1 MFNNFELIKNADLS
15 KFSTIKIGG
24 RAKYMLFPKDE
35 NELKQILKVAKQ
47 NNIKTQIIGNASN
60 VLFDDKGFDG
70 AILHLKHFD
79 QIEVCGQDVIV
90 GAGVNLYKLNFELK
104 SRGLSGLEWSFGVPA
119 SIGGFV
125 FMNGGCFGNE
135 ICGLVDEIKVLK
147 EGRVFTLKRK
157 QIEFEY
163 RTSNID
169 GIILQ
174 IRLKLKKD
182 DPKEIE
188 KRMFA
193 FLKRKRESQP
203 CDVPSLGSVFKRI
216 DSKDGKVFPAKLIDM
231 LGLKGV
237 KIGRAEIS
245 TKHAGFIVN
254 LGGATSQDVKD
265 LIALIEKEF
274 KKYGIFVEKEIKIL
288 DF

>member
-35 NELKQILKVAKQ
+35 KELKQILKVAKQ
-47 NNIKTQIIGNASN
+47 NDIKTQTIGNGSN

-79 QIEVCGQDVIV
+79 KIELRGEDVIV
-90 GAGVNLYKLNFELK
+90 GAGVNLYGLNFRLK
-104 SRGLSGLEWSFGVPA
+104 DYGLSGLEWSFGIPA

-125 FMNGGCFGNE
+125 FMNGGCFCRE
-135 ICGLVDEIKVLK
+135 ICELVDEIKVLK
-147 EGRVFTLKRK
+147 EGRVLTLKRK
-157 QIEFEY
+157 QIEFGY
-163 RTSNID
+163 RESNID

-182 DPKEIE
+182 DPKSIE
-188 KRMFA
+188 KRMFE
-193 FLKRKRESQP
+193 FLRKKRESQP
-203 CDVPSLGSVFKRI
+203 CDEPSLGSVFKRV
-216 DSKDGKVFPAKLIDM
+216 DSKNGKVFPAKMIDT

-274 KKYGIFVEKEIKIL
+274 EKYGVFVEKEIKIL